1 MVLSFHSNYR
11 SNIFLLVIF
20 IDRGNAVMRS
30 NVRKQT
36 GVDIDVS
43 SPDVSI
49 HLGSGRTNK
58 SKTKMLI
65 WRLLRAVRAVI
76 TIAAFNLP
84 LYVLLVFK
92 DWIDK

>member
-1 MVLSFHSNYR
+1 M
-11 SNIFLLVIF
+11 
-20 IDRGNAVMRS
+20 MRS

-36 GVDIDVS
+36 GVYVDAS

-49 HLGSGRTNK
+49 QIGSGRTNK
-58 SKTKMLI
+58 SKAKMLI

-76 TIAAFNLP
+76 TIAAVNLP